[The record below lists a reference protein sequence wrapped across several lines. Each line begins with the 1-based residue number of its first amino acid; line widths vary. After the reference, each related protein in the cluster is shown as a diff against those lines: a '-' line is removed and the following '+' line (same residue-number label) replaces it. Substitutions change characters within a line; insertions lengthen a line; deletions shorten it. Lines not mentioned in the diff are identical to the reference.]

1 MPIRHRAARPPAA
14 ARPGKPALARC
25 PATLYWASI
34 RPFPRKPDRG
44 RSPDRRRREALKL
57 PDHNLDKLKIDRRP
71 IAPVPRRRRWVR
83 YAVAAALVIVAI
95 VAGVALTGRPTV
107 ETTSV
112 TSAYP
117 YQNDTQLNATG
128 YVVPQRKAA
137 VASKGQGRVEWLGVL
152 EGTRVKKDEII
163 ARLES
168 RDVEAS
174 LAQALAQAK
183 VARANLG
190 VQQAELKD
198 AAIALR
204 RTAALAPKGAV
215 PAAQLDI
222 DTARVNKARAS
233 LSSGEAAIASAD
245 ANAQAAQVA
254 VDQTVIRAPFDG
266 IVLAKHANV
275 GDNITPF
282 SSASDSKGAVV
293 TIADMDT
300 LEVEADVAE
309 SNIAKIRAE
318 QPCEI
323 QLDALPDL
331 RFAGRVSRIVPT
343 VDRSKATVLVKVRF
357 VDRDDRVL
365 PDMSA
370 KIAFLS
376 KPVSAQD
383 RQPVTAV
390 QASAVVERD
399 GRPVVFVVTDDTVR
413 AAAVT
418 TGMRIGELVAIRGVK
433 PGETVVLAPGAK
445 LKDGAKVAVAKK

>member
-1 MPIRHRAARPPAA
+1 M
-14 ARPGKPALARC
+14 
-25 PATLYWASI
+25 
-34 RPFPRKPDRG
+34 
-44 RSPDRRRREALKL
+44 
-57 PDHNLDKLKIDRRP
+57 PDHNLDKLKIDRR
-71 IAPVPRRRRWVR
+71 AVATAPRRRRWVR

-95 VAGVALTGRPTV
+95 VVVLALTGRPTV
-107 ETTSV
+107 DTTAV

-174 LAQALAQAK
+174 LAQARAQAQ
-183 VARANLG
+183 VSRANLG
-190 VQQAELKD
+190 VALAELKD
-198 AAIALR
+198 AQIALR

-233 LSSGEAAIASAD
+233 VNSDEAAIASAD

-323 QLDALPDL
+323 QLDALPDM

-357 VDRDDRVL
+357 VDRDERVL

-376 KPVSAQD
+376 KPASPQD

-399 GRPVVFVVTDDTVR
+399 GRPVVFVVKDDTVH

-418 TGMRIGELVAIRGVK
+418 KGARIGELVAIRGVK
-433 PGETVVLAPGAK
+433 PGDTVVLAPDAK
-445 LKDGAKVAVAKK
+445 LKDGAKVTVAKK

>member
-1 MPIRHRAARPPAA
+1 M
-14 ARPGKPALARC
+14 
-25 PATLYWASI
+25 
-34 RPFPRKPDRG
+34 
-44 RSPDRRRREALKL
+44 
-57 PDHNLDKLKIDRRP
+57 PDHNLDKLKIDRGP
-71 IAPVPRRRRWVR
+71 IAAPRRRRWVR
-83 YAVAAALVIVAI
+83 YAAAAALAL
-95 VAGVALTGRPTV
+95 VALGIGLAVTRRPTV
-107 ETTSV
+107 DTTAV

-174 LAQALAQAK
+174 LAQALAQVK

-198 AAIALR
+198 AEIALR
-204 RTAALAPKGAV
+204 RTAALAPRGAV
-215 PAAQLDI
+215 PAAQLDT

-233 LSSGEAAIASAD
+233 VNSGEAAVASAE
-245 ANAQAAQVA
+245 ANARAAQVA

-309 SNIAKIRAE
+309 SNIAKIRAG

-323 QLDALPDL
+323 QLDALPDM

-399 GRPVVFVVTDDTVR
+399 GRPVVFALQDDTVH
-413 AAAVT
+413 AVPVAR
-418 TGMRIGELVAIRGVK
+418 GARIGELVAVRGVK
-433 PGETVVLAPGAK
+433 PGDTVVLAPGGA
-445 LKDGAKVAVAKK
+445 LKDGAKVTVAKK

>member
-1 MPIRHRAARPPAA
+1 M
-14 ARPGKPALARC
+14 
-25 PATLYWASI
+25 
-34 RPFPRKPDRG
+34 
-44 RSPDRRRREALKL
+44 
-57 PDHNLDKLKIDRRP
+57 PDHNLDKLKIDRGP
-71 IAPVPRRRRWVR
+71 IAAPRRRRWVR
-83 YAVAAALVIVAI
+83 YAAAAALAL
-95 VAGVALTGRPTV
+95 VALGIGLAVTRRPTV
-107 ETTSV
+107 DTTAV

-174 LAQALAQAK
+174 LAQALAQVK

-190 VQQAELKD
+190 VQRAELKD
-198 AAIALR
+198 AEIALR
-204 RTAALAPKGAV
+204 RTAALAPRGAV
-215 PAAQLDI
+215 PAAQLDT

-233 LSSGEAAIASAD
+233 VNSGEAAVASAE
-245 ANAQAAQVA
+245 ANARAAQVA

-309 SNIAKIRAE
+309 SNIAKIRAG

-323 QLDALPDL
+323 QLDALPDM

-399 GRPVVFVVTDDTVR
+399 GRAVVFALQDDTVH
-413 AAAVT
+413 AVPVAR
-418 TGMRIGELVAIRGVK
+418 GARIGELVAVRGVK
-433 PGETVVLAPGAK
+433 PGDTVVLAPGAA
-445 LKDGAKVAVAKK
+445 LKDGAKVTVAKK

>member
-1 MPIRHRAARPPAA
+1 M
-14 ARPGKPALARC
+14 
-25 PATLYWASI
+25 
-34 RPFPRKPDRG
+34 
-44 RSPDRRRREALKL
+44 
-57 PDHNLDKLKIDRRP
+57 PDHNLDKLKIDRGP
-71 IAPVPRRRRWVR
+71 IAAPRRRRWVR
-83 YAVAAALVIVAI
+83 YAAVAALAV
-95 VAGVALTGRPTV
+95 VALLAGLTVTRRPTV
-107 ETTSV
+107 DTTAV

-174 LAQALAQAK
+174 LAQALAQVK

-198 AAIALR
+198 AEIALR
-204 RTAALAPKGAV
+204 RTAALAPRGAV
-215 PAAQLDI
+215 PAAQLDT

-233 LSSGEAAIASAD
+233 VNSGEAAVASAE
-245 ANAQAAQVA
+245 ANARAAQVA

-293 TIADMDT
+293 TIADMET

-309 SNIAKIRAE
+309 SNIAKIRAG

-323 QLDALPDL
+323 QLDALPDM

-399 GRPVVFVVTDDTVR
+399 GRPVVFALQDDTVH
-413 AAAVT
+413 AVPVAR
-418 TGMRIGELVAIRGVK
+418 GARIGELVAVRGVK
-433 PGETVVLAPGAK
+433 PGDTVVLAPGAA
-445 LKDGAKVAVAKK
+445 LKDGAKVTVAKK

>member
-1 MPIRHRAARPPAA
+1 MP
-14 ARPGKPALARC
+14 
-25 PATLYWASI
+25 
-34 RPFPRKPDRG
+34 
-44 RSPDRRRREALKL
+44 E
-57 PDHNLDKLKIDRRP
+57 HNLDKLKIERRP
-71 IAPVPRRRRWVR
+71 IAPVPRRRRWGR

-95 VAGVALTGRPTV
+95 VAALALTGRPTV
-107 ETTSV
+107 DTASV

-117 YQNDTQLNATG
+117 YQNDTLLNATG

-174 LAQALAQAK
+174 LAQALAQVK
-183 VARANLG
+183 VSRANLG
-190 VQQAELKD
+190 VAQAELKD
-198 AAIALR
+198 AEIALR
-204 RTAALAPKGAV
+204 RTTVLAPKGAV
-215 PAAQLDI
+215 PAALLDT

-233 LSSGEAAIASAD
+233 VNSDQAAIASAE
-245 ANAQAAQVA
+245 ANAQAARVA

-323 QLDALPDL
+323 QLDALPDM

-357 VDRDDRVL
+357 VDRDERVL

-376 KPVSAQD
+376 KPASPQD

-399 GRPVVFVVTDDTVR
+399 GRPVVFVVKDDTVH

-418 TGMRIGELVAIRGVK
+418 TGTRIGELVAIRGVK
-433 PGETVVLAPGAK
+433 PGDMVVLAPGAK
-445 LKDGAKVAVAKK
+445 LKDGAKVTVAKK

>member
-1 MPIRHRAARPPAA
+1 M
-14 ARPGKPALARC
+14 
-25 PATLYWASI
+25 
-34 RPFPRKPDRG
+34 
-44 RSPDRRRREALKL
+44 
-57 PDHNLDKLKIDRRP
+57 PDHNLDKLKIDRGP
-71 IAPVPRRRRWVR
+71 IAAPRRRRWVR
-83 YAVAAALVIVAI
+83 YAAATALALV
-95 VAGVALTGRPTV
+95 ALGIGLAVTRRPTV
-107 ETTSV
+107 DTTAV

-174 LAQALAQAK
+174 LAQALAQVK

-198 AAIALR
+198 AEIALR
-204 RTAALAPKGAV
+204 RTAALAPRGAV
-215 PAAQLDI
+215 PAAQLDT

-233 LSSGEAAIASAD
+233 VNSGEAAVASAE
-245 ANAQAAQVA
+245 ANARAAQVA

-309 SNIAKIRAE
+309 SNIAKIRAG

-323 QLDALPDL
+323 QLDALPDM

-399 GRPVVFVVTDDTVR
+399 GRPVVFALQDDTVH
-413 AAAVT
+413 AVPVAR
-418 TGMRIGELVAIRGVK
+418 GARIGELVAVRGVK
-433 PGETVVLAPGAK
+433 PGDTVVLAPGAA
-445 LKDGAKVAVAKK
+445 LKDGAKVTVAKK

>member
-1 MPIRHRAARPPAA
+1 M
-14 ARPGKPALARC
+14 
-25 PATLYWASI
+25 
-34 RPFPRKPDRG
+34 
-44 RSPDRRRREALKL
+44 

-83 YAVAAALVIVAI
+83 YAAAAAFVVVAI
-95 VAGVALTGRPTV
+95 VAGLALTDRPTV

-152 EGTRVKKDEII
+152 EGTRVKKDDII

-174 LAQALAQAK
+174 LAQALAQVK

-198 AAIALR
+198 AEIALR
-204 RTAALAPKGAV
+204 RTSVLAPKGAV
-215 PAAQLDI
+215 PAAQLDT

-233 LSSGEAAIASAD
+233 VNSNQAAIASAE
-245 ANAQAAQVA
+245 ANALAAQVA

-323 QLDALPDL
+323 QLDALPDM

-357 VDRDDRVL
+357 VERDERVL

-376 KPVSAQD
+376 KPVTPQD

-399 GRPVVFVVTDDTVR
+399 GRPVVFVVKDDTVR
-413 AAAVT
+413 AVAVT
-418 TGMRIGELVAIRGVK
+418 RGMRIGELVSIRGVQ
-433 PGETVVLAPGAK
+433 PGDTVVLAPGAK
-445 LKDGAKVAVAKK
+445 LKDGAKVTVAKK

>member
-1 MPIRHRAARPPAA
+1 M
-14 ARPGKPALARC
+14 
-25 PATLYWASI
+25 
-34 RPFPRKPDRG
+34 
-44 RSPDRRRREALKL
+44 

-71 IAPVPRRRRWVR
+71 LASAPRPRRWPR
-83 YAVAAALVIVAI
+83 YAAAAAIVVVAI
-95 VAGVALTGRPTV
+95 AAGLALTGRPAV
-107 ETTSV
+107 DTTTV

-174 LAQALAQAK
+174 LSQALAQVK

-198 AAIALR
+198 AEIAFR

-323 QLDALPDL
+323 QLDALPDM

-357 VDRDDRVL
+357 VDRDERVL

-399 GRPVVFVVTDDTVR
+399 GRPVVFVVKDDVVHAT
-413 AAAVT
+413 AVT
-418 TGMRIGELVAIRGVK
+418 AGMRIGELVAIRGVK
-433 PGETVVLAPGAK
+433 PGDTVVLAPGTK
-445 LKDGAKVAVAKK
+445 LNDGAKVTVAKK

>member
-1 MPIRHRAARPPAA
+1 M
-14 ARPGKPALARC
+14 
-25 PATLYWASI
+25 
-34 RPFPRKPDRG
+34 
-44 RSPDRRRREALKL
+44 
-57 PDHNLDKLKIDRRP
+57 PDHNLDKLKIDRGP
-71 IAPVPRRRRWVR
+71 IAAPRRRRWVR
-83 YAVAAALVIVAI
+83 YAAAAALALLALAI
-95 VAGVALTGRPTV
+95 GLAVTRRPTV
-107 ETTSV
+107 DTTAV

-174 LAQALAQAK
+174 LAQALAQVK

-198 AAIALR
+198 AEIALR
-204 RTAALAPKGAV
+204 RTAALAPRGAV
-215 PAAQLDI
+215 PAAQLDT

-233 LSSGEAAIASAD
+233 VNSGEAAVASAE
-245 ANAQAAQVA
+245 ANARAAQVA

-309 SNIAKIRAE
+309 SNIAKIRAG

-323 QLDALPDL
+323 QLDALPDM

-399 GRPVVFVVTDDTVR
+399 GRPVVFALQDDTVH
-413 AAAVT
+413 AVPVAR
-418 TGMRIGELVAIRGVK
+418 GARIGELVAVRGVK
-433 PGETVVLAPGAK
+433 PGDTVVLAPGAA
-445 LKDGAKVAVAKK
+445 LKDGAKVTVAKK